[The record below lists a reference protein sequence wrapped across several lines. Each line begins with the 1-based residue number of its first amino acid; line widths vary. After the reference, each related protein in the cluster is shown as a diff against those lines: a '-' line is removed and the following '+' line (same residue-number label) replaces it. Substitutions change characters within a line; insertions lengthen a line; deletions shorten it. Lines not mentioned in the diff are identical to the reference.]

1 MNKEGLQKA
10 EKRNEQNH
18 RQAQEGIFW
27 EHMWRAYRI
36 SENKGFGV
44 MYVKT
49 EELGRK
55 EIESVQ
61 NIEIEESQETI
72 RVDQKEML

>member
-1 MNKEGLQKA
+1 
-10 EKRNEQNH
+10 
-18 RQAQEGIFW
+18 
-27 EHMWRAYRI
+27 
-36 SENKGFGV
+36 

>member
-1 MNKEGLQKA
+1 MNRTTDKPNKKYLESICDELIEFQK
-10 EKRNEQNH
+10 
-18 RQAQEGIFW
+18 
-27 EHMWRAYRI
+27 
-36 SENKGFGV
+36 NKGFGV

-55 EIESVQ
+55 ETESVQ